1 MNWGLSFIS
10 IKTAT
15 IYWSVHILEIKCHFK
30 QHHHSSSSSSD
41 NSSSSSDSSHR
52 TNETNHNYNNNH
64 TNNKPNNNHNYNN
77 RNYNNNNNNTN
88 KSNMGNSQNRAA
100 NSDEK
105 STPGAGSL
113 VRLGIDSGGGGVGSG
128 GGVGV
133 GVTLVQRQSSRSR
146 VLSRLVGQKRIREA
160 FLHSPKAAASL
171 EANAGGS
178 GDWITAET
186 EVEHGQ
192 LDAVAEQIDF
202 PPAKPP
208 RLKKLHQR
216 EQGAD
221 KEEPCSLTQQLC
233 PWSTPP
239 PPDNA
244 DVEETLGILQENY
257 QTPEVTPTV
266 KQPRKRRIAPQPP
279 TTPKAIEKPLPKP
292 RKMRG
297 AKLPND
303 DHCAFIEQLF
313 AATSEATLLRT
324 ISTVAETSAQ
334 AKIITTLTVVADD
347 LVSLDYT
354 DSLEYHNCSSDDC
367 CYASNDTL
375 THGSQRQQQHSHH
388 HHHHHHSSRNCHR
401 HHCDH
406 HYPYDRRSLCT
417 SCSSNDSLFTDP
429 VDEELIVPN
438 SPLPPLPATKV
449 CEAAAIP
456 PSKRD
461 RPLSEISV
469 TSVDTLS
476 PSTAKAVLEL
486 QRRCRADK
494 LACLSLTR
502 VTYLSIANDLQEVEE
517 AEPAILLNTELLVAP
532 NSPAE
537 GSPDELMA
545 LQLGKKL
552 AQVLGSG
559 SGTPLTPGNTEAGTP
574 AGTGGTRLV
583 DSPLGNGELFN
594 VSKAKKVELQNLS
607 SRFAAAVGQ
616 TPPGVLVT
624 TPAATA
630 NETGAAGAGTGA
642 TSSSLETQSTVIISF
657 KSSQTPVQSQT
668 NSATAAAPP
677 AGFDNVE
684 DDTAPLPCLPAPPPG
699 FGTPTTPH
707 HLSSNVLKKVAS
719 FTVEKS
725 SAGNSSTPSANAP
738 LLAEETTLLATTP
751 TSSQLLVATQNPE
764 IGVGVGGVGS
774 STSSSRRGSSY
785 VPEKLSFA
793 AYEKFEGQ
801 MLMKWLISTM
811 QSNPKSPANECFNQ
825 DNSFFNSLALQF
837 CNNLKYV
844 GVLKQISSE
853 HLDGGF
859 SPYEMYQWT
868 HTEQPTTSL
877 PLTPG
882 KLDKVAAWPFSSTPA
897 GLRTLEAS
905 SLAGAGGAG
914 GALGGAI
921 TASTTALT
929 TATTDSQK
937 TLQQILK
944 KRLLNC
950 STLAEVHAVVNEL
963 LSSVDEPPR
972 RPSKRCVNLTEL
984 LNASEATIYEYNK
997 SGGADTGLKSYAD
1010 AGTQTETATEVAEC
1024 KGSCKCGESPK
1035 EKETTAAAPPPPPP
1049 PPPPA
1054 PALGGPP
1061 PPPPP
1066 PPGFGIPAP
1075 PPIPAPPRAPG
1086 APPPPPP
1093 PPGSCAAPPPPP
1105 PAPGGPGAPPPP
1117 PMSPSDSA
1125 KPLNSPAPL
1134 PDPAEGNWFHRTN
1147 TLRKSAVNPPKPMRP
1162 LYWTRIVTSAP
1173 PAPRPPSVANS
1184 TDSTENSGSS
1194 PDEPPPATTVDGA
1207 AGEDPPTKEIW
1218 TEIEETP
1225 LDNIDEFTEL
1235 FSRQAIAPVT
1245 KPIELKVK
1253 RAKSIKVLDPERSRN
1268 VGIIWKSLHVT
1279 SAEIEHA
1286 IYHIDTS
1293 VVSLEALQHIRNM
1306 QASEDELQKIKEAAG
1321 GDIPL
1326 DLPEQFLLDTSLISM
1341 ASERISCIVFQAE
1354 FEESV
1359 TQLVRKIETVTQ
1371 LSRQLIESEDLK
1383 LVFSIILTLG
1393 NYMNGGNRQRGQAD
1407 GFNLDI
1413 LGKLKDVKSKESH
1426 TTLLHFIVRTYIAH
1440 RRKEGV
1446 HPLEIQLPIPE
1457 PPDVERAAQMDFE
1470 DVQRQITELNR
1481 KYAGCKRTTA
1491 KVLAASRPDILEP
1504 FKSKMEEF
1512 VEAADKSIAKL
1523 RQSLEECRELFL
1535 ETMRF
1540 YHFSPKACTLTLS
1553 QCTPDQFFEYWTN
1566 FTNDFKDIWKKEI
1579 TSLLNDL
1586 MKKSKQ
1592 AQIESRRNV
1601 STKVEKSGRVSL
1613 KERML
1618 MRRSKN

>member
-1 MNWGLSFIS
+1 
-10 IKTAT
+10 
-15 IYWSVHILEIKCHFK
+15 
-30 QHHHSSSSSSD
+30 
-41 NSSSSSDSSHR
+41 
-52 TNETNHNYNNNH
+52 
-64 TNNKPNNNHNYNN
+64 
-77 RNYNNNNNNTN
+77 
-88 KSNMGNSQNRAA
+88 MGNSQNRAA

-133 GVTLVQRQSSRSR
+133 GVALVQRQSSRSR

-192 LDAVAEQIDF
+192 LDAFAEQIDF
-202 PPAKPP
+202 
-208 RLKKLHQR
+208 H
-216 EQGAD
+216 
-221 KEEPCSLTQQLC
+221 
-233 PWSTPP
+233 
-239 PPDNA
+239 
-244 DVEETLGILQENY
+244 
-257 QTPEVTPTV
+257 
-266 KQPRKRRIAPQPP
+266 
-279 TTPKAIEKPLPKP
+279 
-292 RKMRG
+292 
-297 AKLPND
+297 
-303 DHCAFIEQLF
+303 
-313 AATSEATLLRT
+313 
-324 ISTVAETSAQ
+324 
-334 AKIITTLTVVADD
+334 D

-388 HHHHHHSSRNCHR
+388 HHHHHHSSRNCHH

-406 HYPYDRRSLCT
+406 HYPYDRRALCT

-449 CEAAAIP
+449 CEAAAIA

-559 SGTPLTPGNTEAGTP
+559 SGTPLTPGNNTEAGTP

-630 NETGAAGAGTGA
+630 NETGSTGAGTGA

-668 NSATAAAPP
+668 NSATAATAAAPPP

-774 STSSSRRGSSY
+774 STSSSHRGSSY

-921 TASTTALT
+921 TASSTALT

-1010 AGTQTETATEVAEC
+1010 AGTQTETETETDVAEC

-1035 EKETTAAAPPPPPP
+1035 EKETAVATPPPPPP

-1093 PPGSCAAPPPPP
+1093 PPGSGAAPPPPP

-1512 VEAADKSIAKL
+1512 VEAADKSMAKL

>member
-1 MNWGLSFIS
+1 MYPGINFIS
-10 IKTAT
+10 INTAT
-15 IYWSVHILEIKCHFK
+15 IYSSVNILTTECKYK
-30 QHHHSSSSSSD
+30 QHHHSSSSGSD
-41 NSSSSSDSSHR
+41 NSSSSSSSGSGSGTDSSHG
-52 TNETNHNYNNNH
+52 TNGTNHSCNN
-64 TNNKPNNNHNYNN
+64 TKYNNHNDNSRKFN
-77 RNYNNNNNNTN
+77 KNNNNNNNN

-100 NSDEK
+100 NGDEK

-113 VRLGIDSGGGGVGSG
+113 VRLGIDSGGGGGG

-133 GVTLVQRQSSRSR
+133 GVALVQRQSSRSR

-160 FLHSPKAAASL
+160 FLHSPKAAVHS
-171 EANAGGS
+171 EANGGGS
-178 GDWITAET
+178 GDWITTET

-202 PPAKPP
+202 
-208 RLKKLHQR
+208 H
-216 EQGAD
+216 
-221 KEEPCSLTQQLC
+221 
-233 PWSTPP
+233 
-239 PPDNA
+239 
-244 DVEETLGILQENY
+244 
-257 QTPEVTPTV
+257 
-266 KQPRKRRIAPQPP
+266 
-279 TTPKAIEKPLPKP
+279 
-292 RKMRG
+292 
-297 AKLPND
+297 
-303 DHCAFIEQLF
+303 
-313 AATSEATLLRT
+313 
-324 ISTVAETSAQ
+324 
-334 AKIITTLTVVADD
+334 D

-375 THGSQRQQQHSHH
+375 THGSQRQQQLPHSHH
-388 HHHHHHSSRNCHR
+388 HYHNHQDHRHSSRSCHR

-429 VDEELIVPN
+429 VDEELIAPQ
-438 SPLPPLPATKV
+438 SPLPPLQAPRVSET
-449 CEAAAIP
+449 AAIAP
-456 PSKRD
+456 SSKRD
-461 RPLSEISV
+461 RPLSQISV

-517 AEPAILLNTELLVAP
+517 AEPAILLNTDFLVAP

-537 GSPDELMA
+537 SSPDELMA

-559 SGTPLTPGNTEAGTP
+559 SVTPLTPGSTEAGTP
-574 AGTGGTRLV
+574 TGGTVGGGTRLV

-607 SRFAAAVGQ
+607 SRFAAAVSQ
-616 TPPGVLVT
+616 TPPGVLVST
-624 TPAATA
+624 VGTP
-630 NETGAAGAGTGA
+630 NEAGATGAGAGA

-668 NSATAAAPP
+668 NPATAAPTAPTAPPP

-725 SAGNSSTPSANAP
+725 SAGNSSSTPNANTP

-751 TSSQLLVATQNPE
+751 TSSLLATQNPE
-764 IGVGVGGVGS
+764 IAIGGGAGGGVGGGVG
-774 STSSSRRGSSY
+774 TGTSSRRGSSY

-825 DNSFFNSLALQF
+825 DNSFFNTLALQF

-859 SPYEMYQWT
+859 RPYEMYQWT

-905 SLAGAGGAG
+905 SLAGAGAASAG
-914 GALGGAI
+914 VLGGAI
-921 TASTTALT
+921 TAATTAT
-929 TATTDSQK
+929 TTTGTTDSQK

-972 RPSKRCVNLTEL
+972 RPSKRCVNLTDL
-984 LNASEATIYEYNK
+984 LNSSEATIYEYNK
-997 SGGADTGLKSYAD
+997 SGAAEAGSRSYAD
-1010 AGTQTETATEVAEC
+1010 AGTQTETETDVAEC
-1024 KGSCKCGESPK
+1024 QGSCKCGEAPK
-1035 EKETTAAAPPPPPP
+1035 EKDAAAKEQQETGAVAPPPPPP

-1066 PPGFGIPAP
+1066 PPAFGAPVP

-1086 APPPPPP
+1086 GPPPPPP
-1093 PPGSCAAPPPPP
+1093 PPGSGAAPPPPP
-1105 PAPGGPGAPPPP
+1105 PAPGGPGAPTPP
-1117 PMSPSDSA
+1117 PMSPSETA

-1194 PDEPPPATTVDGA
+1194 PDEPPAVTSVDGA

-1235 FSRQAIAPVT
+1235 FSRQAMAPVT

-1279 SAEIEHA
+1279 SREIEHA

-1481 KYAGCKRTTA
+1481 RLKGCKTTTA
-1491 KVLAASRPDILEP
+1491 KVLDASSPNILEP

-1512 VEAADKSIAKL
+1512 VEGADKSMAKL
-1523 RQSLEECRELFL
+1523 RQSLEDCRELFL

>member
-1 MNWGLSFIS
+1 
-10 IKTAT
+10 
-15 IYWSVHILEIKCHFK
+15 
-30 QHHHSSSSSSD
+30 
-41 NSSSSSDSSHR
+41 
-52 TNETNHNYNNNH
+52 
-64 TNNKPNNNHNYNN
+64 
-77 RNYNNNNNNTN
+77 
-88 KSNMGNSQNRAA
+88 MGNLQNRAA

-113 VRLGIDSGGGGVGSG
+113 VRLGIDNGNGGGVA
-128 GGVGV
+128 GVGV
-133 GVTLVQRQSSRSR
+133 GVALVQRQSSRSR

-160 FLHSPKAAASL
+160 YLHSPKAAVNS
-171 EANAGGS
+171 EANGGGS
-178 GDWITAET
+178 GDWITEET
-186 EVEHGQ
+186 EVKHGQ
-192 LDAVAEQIDF
+192 FDDVAAEQIDF
-202 PPAKPP
+202 
-208 RLKKLHQR
+208 H
-216 EQGAD
+216 
-221 KEEPCSLTQQLC
+221 
-233 PWSTPP
+233 
-239 PPDNA
+239 
-244 DVEETLGILQENY
+244 
-257 QTPEVTPTV
+257 
-266 KQPRKRRIAPQPP
+266 
-279 TTPKAIEKPLPKP
+279 
-292 RKMRG
+292 
-297 AKLPND
+297 
-303 DHCAFIEQLF
+303 
-313 AATSEATLLRT
+313 
-324 ISTVAETSAQ
+324 
-334 AKIITTLTVVADD
+334 D

-375 THGSQRQQQHSHH
+375 THGGQRQQHDQDHPHPSRHH
-388 HHHHHHSSRNCHR
+388 H
-401 HHCDH
+401 H

-429 VDEELIVPN
+429 VDEEPIEPK
-438 SPLPPLPATKV
+438 LPPLSAPK
-449 CEAAAIP
+449 AAVKAP
-456 PSKRD
+456 TKRD

-476 PSTAKAVLEL
+476 PSTARAVLEL
-486 QRRCRADK
+486 QRRCQADR

-502 VTYLSIANDLQEVEE
+502 VSYLSIANDHLPEVEE
-517 AEPAILLNTELLVAP
+517 AEPAISLNTDLLVAP

-537 GSPDELMA
+537 SSPDELMA

-559 SGTPLTPGNTEAGTP
+559 SGTPMTPGSMEAAGTP
-574 AGTGGTRLV
+574 TGTVGGARLG

-616 TPPGVLVT
+616 TPQGVLVT
-624 TPAATA
+624 GAIN
-630 NETGAAGAGTGA
+630 NEAGSTGAGAAA

-668 NSATAAAPP
+668 NPATAATAAAPPAPPPP

-725 SAGNSSTPSANAP
+725 SAGSSSTPSANTP
-738 LLAEETTLLATTP
+738 LMGEETTLLATTP
-751 TSSQLLVATQNPE
+751 TSSLLATQNPE
-764 IGVGVGGVGS
+764 IGLAGGGAGGAGGAG
-774 STSSSRRGSSY
+774 TGTSSRRGSSY

-811 QSNPKSPANECFNQ
+811 QSNPKSPASECFNQ
-825 DNSFFNSLALQF
+825 DNCFFNSLAMQF

-905 SLAGAGGAG
+905 SLAGSGATG
-914 GALGGAI
+914 AGALGGAI
-921 TASTTALT
+921 AATGTASTAALP
-929 TATTDSQK
+929 DSQK

-972 RPSKRCVNLTEL
+972 RPSKRCVNLTDL

-997 SGGADTGLKSYAD
+997 SGGADSGSRSYAD
-1010 AGTQTETATEVAEC
+1010 AGTQTETEVTEC
-1024 KGSCKCGESPK
+1024 KGSCKCGESSKERDTAPK
-1035 EKETTAAAPPPPPP
+1035 EKQGNGAVAPPPPPP

-1054 PALGGPP
+1054 PALW
-1061 PPPPP
+1061 
-1066 PPGFGIPAP
+1066 
-1075 PPIPAPPRAPG
+1075 
-1086 APPPPPP
+1086 
-1093 PPGSCAAPPPPP
+1093 
-1105 PAPGGPGAPPPP
+1105 
-1117 PMSPSDSA
+1117 
-1125 KPLNSPAPL
+1125 
-1134 PDPAEGNWFHRTN
+1134 NWFHRTN

-1194 PDEPPPATTVDGA
+1194 PDEPPAVTSVDGA

-1235 FSRQAIAPVT
+1235 FSRQAMAPVA

-1279 SAEIEHA
+1279 SREIEHA

-1321 GDIPL
+1321 GEIPL

-1413 LGKLKDVKSKESH
+1413 LGKLKDVKSKESQ

-1481 KYAGCKRTTA
+1481 RFAGCKRTTA
-1491 KVLAASRPDILEP
+1491 KVLDASRPDILEP

-1512 VEAADKSIAKL
+1512 VEGADKSMAKL

-1579 TSLLNDL
+1579 NNLLNDL

>member
-1 MNWGLSFIS
+1 MLQDDLAGEHYPL
-10 IKTAT
+10 AT
-15 IYWSVHILEIKCHFK
+15 IPMSVFILVVLLYCVVSQLQVSRTPLAKIPENTIEKPGGK
-30 QHHHSSSSSSD
+30 AGRENNRRRRKRRRRKSAVSAMQQHHSSSSSGSD
-41 NSSSSSDSSHR
+41 NSSGSSTDSSHG
-52 TNETNHNYNNNH
+52 TNGTNHNYSNTKYNNNKH
-64 TNNKPNNNHNYNN
+64 NNTKYNNNKHNNTK
-77 RNYNNNNNNTN
+77 YNNNNNKYINHKYNNSN

-100 NSDEK
+100 NCDEK

-113 VRLGIDSGGGGVGSG
+113 VRLGIDSGDGTGS
-128 GGVGV
+128 GVGV
-133 GVTLVQRQSSRSR
+133 GVALVQRQSSRSR

-160 FLHSPKAAASL
+160 FLHSPKAAVNS
-171 EANAGGS
+171 EVNGGGS
-178 GDWITAET
+178 GDWIATET
-186 EVEHGQ
+186 EVKHGQ

-202 PPAKPP
+202 
-208 RLKKLHQR
+208 H
-216 EQGAD
+216 
-221 KEEPCSLTQQLC
+221 
-233 PWSTPP
+233 
-239 PPDNA
+239 
-244 DVEETLGILQENY
+244 
-257 QTPEVTPTV
+257 
-266 KQPRKRRIAPQPP
+266 
-279 TTPKAIEKPLPKP
+279 
-292 RKMRG
+292 
-297 AKLPND
+297 
-303 DHCAFIEQLF
+303 
-313 AATSEATLLRT
+313 
-324 ISTVAETSAQ
+324 
-334 AKIITTLTVVADD
+334 D

-375 THGSQRQQQHSHH
+375 THGSRRQQRQQHPHH
-388 HHHHHHSSRNCHR
+388 HHQDHHHSSRNCHC

-429 VDEELIVPN
+429 VDEELIVPK
-438 SPLPPLPATKV
+438 SPLPPLHAPKV
-449 CEAAAIP
+449 REEAVIAP
-456 PSKRD
+456 LKRD

-517 AEPAILLNTELLVAP
+517 AEPAILLNTDLLVAP

-537 GSPDELMA
+537 SSPDELMA

-559 SGTPLTPGNTEAGTP
+559 SGSPLTPGNMEAGTP
-574 AGTGGTRLV
+574 TGTGGARLV

-607 SRFAAAVGQ
+607 SRFAAAVNQ
-616 TPPGVLVT
+616 TPQGALVSGT
-624 TPAATA
+624 SMEAGA
-630 NETGAAGAGTGA
+630 TGAGAAA

-668 NSATAAAPP
+668 NPTATAATAPP
-677 AGFDNVE
+677 PPPAAYDNVE

-725 SAGNSSTPSANAP
+725 SAGNSSTPNANTP

-751 TSSQLLVATQNPE
+751 TSSQLLLATQNPE
-764 IGVGVGGVGS
+764 IGIGGVGGAG
-774 STSSSRRGSSY
+774 TGTSSRRGSSY

-897 GLRTLEAS
+897 GQRTFEAGSS
-905 SLAGAGGAG
+905 SLAGAGAAGAAAG
-914 GALGGAI
+914 VLGGAI
-921 TASTTALT
+921 AASATASSA

-972 RPSKRCVNLTEL
+972 RPSRRCVNLTDL

-997 SGGADTGLKSYAD
+997 SGASEAGLKTTYAE
-1010 AGTQTETATEVAEC
+1010 AGTQTETEMAEC
-1024 KGSCKCGESPK
+1024 QGSCKCGELPK
-1035 EKETTAAAPPPPPP
+1035 EKDAAAKEKQGTGAVVTPPPPPP

-1054 PALGGPP
+1054 PALRGPP

-1066 PPGFGIPAP
+1066 PPALGIPAP
-1075 PPIPAPPRAPG
+1075 PPIPAPPRGPG

-1093 PPGSCAAPPPPP
+1093 PPGSGAAPPPPP
-1105 PAPGGPGAPPPP
+1105 PAPGGPGAPTPP
-1117 PMSPSDSA
+1117 PMTPSDSA

-1173 PAPRPPSVANS
+1173 PVPRPPSVANS

-1194 PDEPPPATTVDGA
+1194 PDEPPAVTSVDGAA

-1235 FSRQAIAPVT
+1235 FSRQAMAPVA

-1279 SAEIEHA
+1279 SREIEHA

-1481 KYAGCKRTTA
+1481 RFTGCKRTTA
-1491 KVLAASRPDILEP
+1491 KVLSASRPDILEP

-1512 VEAADKSIAKL
+1512 VEGADKSMAKL

-1540 YHFSPKACTLTLS
+1540 YHFSPKACTLTLA

>member
-1 MNWGLSFIS
+1 MLQDYLVGEFCSLAS
-10 IKTAT
+10 IPMSVLILMVLLYCAT
-15 IYWSVHILEIKCHFK
+15 GKMQLYQAPLAQVPKSTIETRGGKASEGNNRRRRRSRRRRWRRRRRRRSIVSAMQ

-630 NETGAAGAGTGA
+630 NET
-642 TSSSLETQSTVIISF
+642 
-657 KSSQTPVQSQT
+657 
-668 NSATAAAPP
+668 
-677 AGFDNVE
+677 
-684 DDTAPLPCLPAPPPG
+684 
-699 FGTPTTPH
+699 
-707 HLSSNVLKKVAS
+707 
-719 FTVEKS
+719 
-725 SAGNSSTPSANAP
+725 
-738 LLAEETTLLATTP
+738 
-751 TSSQLLVATQNPE
+751 
-764 IGVGVGGVGS
+764 
-774 STSSSRRGSSY
+774 
-785 VPEKLSFA
+785 
-793 AYEKFEGQ
+793 GQ